1 MSLSS
6 AARIAQSS
14 LNAVTAETSVLSRN
28 ISGAS
33 STTFFSR
40 KTVNVLTAPHGSQVL
55 TVTRASNLAVFE
67 SLLRAASAKAGEEAV
82 ASGLDMLNQT
92 IGDISST
99 IEAGANA
106 SPAALLSNF
115 TNALQLYEASP
126 SNSSLASTAIEAAR
140 SLAQGLNSASTIV
153 SELRQHADS
162 EIAASVQ
169 KINALLTQMQTVNRE
184 IVSGIG
190 AGADVT
196 DAQDRRDDILT
207 QLAQEIGITVT
218 AGVNGDLSIYTDGGV
233 TLFQG
238 GTARAVTFQPVSAY
252 TPATAGE
259 AVIIDGVPVTGPLA
273 AMPSESGRLAGLS
286 ALRDHFATVYQ
297 AQLDGIARALIESFA
312 ESDQSGTGPKLPGLF
327 TVANADSLPESS
339 AGLAQQLRISSNAD
353 PEQSGNPLLLRDG
366 GICGNPDYAYNHTGD
381 ASYQGRLSE
390 LLEKLSSPQTFHPAG
405 AIGTSASLS
414 GYASLSVSWLQGQR
428 SNTASQQAYQ
438 STLLSTAS
446 SALSNETGVNLDAE
460 MSKMLDLERSYSAT
474 AKLIATIDG
483 MFATLL
489 ASLGRASA

>member
-14 LNAVTAETSVLSRN
+14 LNAVTAETSVHSRN

-40 KTVNVLTAPHGSQVL
+40 KTINVLAAPGSQVL
-55 TVTRASNLAVFE
+55 TVTRATNLAVFDN
-67 SLLRAASAKAGEEAV
+67 LLRAASAKAREEAV

-99 IEAGANA
+99 TEAGTNT

-115 TNALQLYEASP
+115 TNALQLYESSP
-126 SNSSLASTAIEAAR
+126 SNPPLASAAIEAAR
-140 SLAQGLNSASTIV
+140 SLTQGLNSASTIV

-169 KINALLTQMQTVNRE
+169 KINALLAQVQTVTRE

-196 DAQDRRDDILT
+196 DAQDRRDNILI
-207 QLAQEIGITVT
+207 QLAQEIGITAT
-218 AGVNGDLSIYTDGGV
+218 TGVNGSITIYTDGGV

-238 GTARAVTFQPVSAY
+238 GTARAVTFQPVSTY

-259 AVIIDGVPVTGPLA
+259 AVIVDGIPVTGPLA
-273 AMPSESGRLAGLS
+273 AMPCESGRLAGLS

-312 ESDQSGTGPKLPGLF
+312 ESDQLGTAPNLPGLF
-327 TVANADSLPESS
+327 TAADMNSLPTSS
-339 AGLAQQLRISSNAD
+339 TGLAQQLQINSNAD
-353 PEQSGNPLLLRDG
+353 PQRSGNPLLLRDG
-366 GICGNPDYAYNHTGD
+366 GICGNPNYTYNQTGD
-381 ASYQGRLSE
+381 AGYQGRLSE
-390 LLEKLSSPQTFHPAG
+390 LLEKLSSTQTFHPAG
-405 AIGTSASLS
+405 EIGTNASLS
-414 GYASLSVSWLQGQR
+414 GYASQSVSWLQAQR

-438 STLLSTAS
+438 NALHSTAS
-446 SALSNETGVNLDAE
+446 AALSNETGVNLDTE

-489 ASLGRASA
+489 ASLERASA